1 VSALA
6 IAARSDMAALVPRRL
21 ALSKGA
27 EGRVAIL
34 PPVQPP
40 FTLDIGAVFRED
52 RLADPAVSWLLR
64 ILAEAA
70 EGL

>member
-1 VSALA
+1 
-6 IAARSDMAALVPRRL
+6 
-21 ALSKGA
+21 
-27 EGRVAIL
+27 VAIL